1 MKAATINKEK
11 EKSEIESDLFDLSR
25 AEKALEEQIST
36 AKRSEETTDE
46 LVAARE
52 RLKVKAKELNKNK
65 FNMTKG
71 DSK

>member
-25 AEKALEEQIST
+25 AEEALEEVIST

-46 LVAARE
+46 LVAARG
-52 RLKVKAKELNKNK
+52 RLKVK
-65 FNMTKG
+65 TK
-71 DSK
+71 